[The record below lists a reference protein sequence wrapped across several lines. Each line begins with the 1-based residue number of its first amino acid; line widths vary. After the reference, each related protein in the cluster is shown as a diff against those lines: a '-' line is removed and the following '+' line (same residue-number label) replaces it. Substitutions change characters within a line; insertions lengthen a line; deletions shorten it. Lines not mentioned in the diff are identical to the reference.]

1 MGILVFDVGT
11 SSMRG
16 VLMNEQAD
24 ILCQFQKKYH
34 PDFHLSIYVTQNPEI
49 WRSVLYDIAKNI
61 QIWCEEHGH
70 KVEMISLT
78 AQRTS
83 MIPVDRDGNALCDA
97 VMRSKYYTTS
107 RKIVTNINSI
117 HSSGRLE
124 ENTHIQ
130 QTKTKFTIIAEEDS
144 PYERT
149 LHLIPKVITVGIG
162 CKKNT
167 PAGRIEEKVLAALA
181 AAGISPKAVRQAA
194 SIDLKAQE
202 PGILQLVEKYGWQYR
217 TFSAEEL
224 ETAEGEF
231 TPSPFVK
238 KITGIDNVCE
248 RSAVLA
254 GGRLIKKKKAA
265 DGVTVALAAAD
276 WRAVF

>member
-1 MGILVFDVGT
+1 M
-11 SSMRG
+11 
-16 VLMNEQAD
+16 
-24 ILCQFQKKYH
+24 
-34 PDFHLSIYVTQNPEI
+34 
-49 WRSVLYDIAKNI
+49 
-61 QIWCEEHGH
+61 
-70 KVEMISLT
+70 
-78 AQRTS
+78 
-83 MIPVDRDGNALCDA
+83 
-97 VMRSKYYTTS
+97 
-107 RKIVTNINSI
+107 
-117 HSSGRLE
+117 
-124 ENTHIQ
+124 
-130 QTKTKFTIIAEEDS
+130 
-144 PYERT
+144 
-149 LHLIPKVITVGIG
+149 ITVGIG

-224 ETAEGEF
+224 EI

>member
-1 MGILVFDVGT
+1 MGPQEMLDRAEVKNKWQLTPLKDFKSPRLTERMWRTAVVVLLTSLIYEYLIPGGRNPCFALIGAVYGVGSRFEEGFHNGINRLIGTFVGGILVIPFY
-11 SSMRG
+11 M
-16 VLMNEQAD
+16 LY
-24 ILCQFQKKYH
+24 QKQ
-34 PDFHLSIYVTQNPEI
+34 PF
-49 WRSVLYDIAKNI
+49 
-61 QIWCEEHGH
+61 G
-70 KVEMISLT
+70 
-78 AQRTS
+78 
-83 MIPVDRDGNALCDA
+83 IPAFLW
-97 VMRSKYYTTS
+97 
-107 RKIVTNINSI
+107 
-117 HSSGRLE
+117 
-124 ENTHIQ
+124 
-130 QTKTKFTIIAEEDS
+130 
-144 PYERT
+144 
-149 LHLIPKVITVGIG
+149 
-162 CKKNT
+162 
-167 PAGRIEEKVLAALA
+167 LA